1 MCSVNYRFAVI
12 ISVLCLLLNCYRFSM
27 FTKNLNV
34 PQVFIESVCIGD
46 IICELRLIFQKKTK
60 LANALQSIKKK
71 NVQFIKLQ
79 HIIILFLK
87 TVGFFCFLIESLG
100 F

>member
-60 LANALQSIKKK
+60 LANALQSIKRKCTIYK
-71 NVQFIKLQ
+71 ITAHNY
-79 HIIILFLK
+79 IIFK
-87 TVGFFCFLIESLG
+87 DCGFFLF
-100 F
+100 FN